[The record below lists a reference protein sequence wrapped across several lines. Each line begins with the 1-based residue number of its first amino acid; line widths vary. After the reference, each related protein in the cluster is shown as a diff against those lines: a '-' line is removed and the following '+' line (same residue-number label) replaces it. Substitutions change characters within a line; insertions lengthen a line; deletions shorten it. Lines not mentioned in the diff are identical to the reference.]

1 MKTIT
6 LITNTNIINKIFTLV
21 CTKLE
26 ISLDIQENDNNIK
39 STDILIID
47 DNLFNADNIIRY
59 KSISSNISIITKEK
73 IYEYEAFNII
83 KKPFLP
89 SLLTEQL
96 ENIINN
102 LDKKNEIKQKT
113 SYEDNSIDDGVNDL
127 VDFIDSIEEDKLNI
141 NDDIEDIYVSKEDL
155 GHGGVLDKE
164 ELDILHDMISDSN
177 EQIEE
182 LDEIKIIE
190 DKNDWLELSEIID
203 KAIDDVQA
211 IDLNDE
217 LVLILNQYSMDE
229 LSPLLNKLNQDCID
243 KLSAGQELLLKIKL
257 KNSNHD

>member
-1 MKTIT
+1 MKNIT
-6 LITNTNIINKIFTLV
+6 LVTNTNIISKIFTLV

-26 ISLDIQENDNNIK
+26 VNLNIINNNEDIK

-47 DNLFNADNIIRY
+47 DNLFDVNSIIRY
-59 KSISSNISIITKEK
+59 KAICTNISIIAKEK
-73 IYEYEAFNII
+73 IYEYESFNVI

-96 ENIINN
+96 DNIINKSN
-102 LDKKNEIKQKT
+102 LNDKIIATKEENL
-113 SYEDNSIDDGVNDL
+113 NIDDGVNDL
-127 VDFIDSIEEDKLNI
+127 VDFIDSIEEDKLNSYEE
-141 NDDIEDIYVSKEDL
+141 IEDIYVSKEDL
-155 GHGGVLDKE
+155 GRGGVLDKE

-177 EQIEE
+177 EIIEE
-182 LDEIKIIE
+182 IQIAE

-217 LVLILNQYSMDE
+217 LILILNKYSMDE
-229 LSPLLNKLNQDCID
+229 LSPLLNKLNQNCID
-243 KLSAGQELLLKIKL
+243 KLSSGQELLLKIKL
-257 KNSNHD
+257 ENYNA